1 MTDKLLE
8 KEDSA
13 ESQKNKLLE
22 MKKSASD
29 SLKGSFKE
37 SLIQTGMT
45 IDTSSNAG
53 ISDSLSK
60 LNAPGVQLT
69 MREYNLLK
77 NFQSNLKYQS
87 HDEIIER
94 IGGSG
99 GKFQIFSYIMCLILF
114 STEAFLIYNLA
125 FLNLVPYY

>member
-1 MTDKLLE
+1 MSDSLKDPLRLSDAVFFISDNILE

-13 ESQKNKLLE
+13 ESQRKKLLE
-22 MKKSASD
+22 MKKTASD

-37 SLIQTGMT
+37 SLIETGMT

-77 NFQSNLKYQS
+77 NF
-87 HDEIIER
+87 
-94 IGGSG
+94 
-99 GKFQIFSYIMCLILF
+99 
-114 STEAFLIYNLA
+114 
-125 FLNLVPYY
+125 